1 MSAYREAVQV
11 LLCGGDLG
19 APLASSV
26 MREMLDGACTPAQV
40 GSLLASLARR
50 VETVDEF
57 VGFAE
62 VMRERAVP
70 ISTTGDPIDT
80 CGTGGS
86 GLPTTNTSTAA
97 AFVLAAGG
105 VSVAKHGNRASSGI
119 CGGMDVLEHL
129 GVAIELD
136 PSAATALLAEHG
148 LVFLFAPRYHPALR
162 AVGAIRRELGFR
174 TIFNFLGPLCN
185 PARVTRQVL
194 GVSDVQRAPRMAAAL
209 SRLGSRHVLVAS
221 GADGLDELSLTGT
234 TRIWEVRDGWVREMS
249 VHPDEF
255 GLTLAVPEEIAGGDR
270 YRNAELLVDVL
281 SGRNSGP
288 HARHVALNAGAGFF
302 VAGKTV
308 SLADGVTLATTI
320 LSSGAAYDLF
330 ERYRQATQ
338 QFLQAA

>member
-11 LLCGGDLG
+11 LLRGGDLG

-26 MREMLDGACTPAQV
+26 MREIIDGACTPAQV
-40 GSLLASLARR
+40 GGLLASLARR

-62 VMRERAVP
+62 VMRERAVTVEAP
-70 ISTTGDPIDT
+70 GDPIDT

-97 AFVLAAGG
+97 AFVLATGG
-105 VSVAKHGNRASSGI
+105 VTVAKHGNRASSGI

-129 GVAIELD
+129 GVAIEFE
-136 PSAATALLAEHG
+136 PAAATALLEEHR

-162 AVGAIRRELGFR
+162 SVGVIRRELGFR

-185 PARVTRQVL
+185 PARVARQVL
-194 GVSDVQRAPRMAAAL
+194 GVSDAQRAPRMAAAL

-221 GADGLDELSLTGT
+221 GNDGLDELSLTGA
-234 TRIWEVRDGWVREMS
+234 TRLWEVKDGWVRELS
-249 VHPDEF
+249 VHPEEV
-255 GLTLAVPEEIAGGDR
+255 GLPIATAEAITGGDR
-270 YRNAELLVDVL
+270 HRNAELLLDVL
-281 SGRNSGP
+281 SGKNRGA
-288 HARHVALNAGAGFF
+288 HANHVALNAGAGFV
-302 VAGKTV
+302 VAGAV
-308 SLADGVTLATTI
+308 GSLAEGVERATTI
-320 LSSGAAYDLF
+320 LSSGAAYELF
-330 ERYRQATQ
+330 ERYRRTTQ